1 MSDFGPGS
9 IDDWLGDVVGREQQ
23 VDDDVV
29 VDLLRHLRSGPGV
42 AVTREDVFGHRLGS
56 LD

>member
-9 IDDWLGDVVGREQQ
+9 IDDWL
-23 VDDDVV
+23 VV